1 MHSIH
6 WTRKTIYTLLTAFIL
21 SYFLYFYIQNI
32 FLPVQFKR
40 FVIARAR
47 EYLKR
52 DVTIDEIH
60 FSPWGGFVVRNL
72 TVYQKDDPGRVF
84 LQADEVTFHVLLA
97 PVFRKKI
104 ILIPSMR
111 VSGPFAQIV
120 REGAHQWNFS
130 DLLHARK
137 PSETKSSWTIA
148 PRKIIVKGGEIA
160 YTDRSVPEN
169 FHEVISDIELDARFS
184 INKIIRF
191 TLQGKI
197 PRRESTVNIKGN
209 YYLESRK
216 LSARVMAER
225 IALAQYLSLVS
236 SPSADLWRPQ
246 DIHFQDGIL
255 TALDVN
261 LNWERDGLQAQGSA
275 AVDKMDVEL
284 AGGTKIVASAR
295 ATDVS
300 LTRQDK
306 RWTAGG
312 RLESDS
318 TLITFTQGRSFN
330 GKISAEVKSLDISPR
345 GTSAQGS
352 LVLREMRA
360 VTGENKGIRAQV
372 LRADNVVMR
381 NDERGIRLETALDI
395 NGLDAAFSAGHKL
408 SGDLTTQKTKFAFN
422 KGRLGVL
429 SDLRLT
435 GGRLDLKPE
444 QYLQTDFK
452 SSQTLLVCEHGGC
465 EVKSDLDFENSRLQL
480 TPQIALEGHPDGN
493 LAYQYAPD
501 GQDNKPFDQAQGRHL
516 YSGELHFTDA
526 VLKGLPHVGQI
537 EKMRGTIQ
545 VETNRIASDQ
555 FALQAQVADIL
566 LSGSLINFT
575 RPVLN
580 VRAKTDNLDLQK
592 LFAAFPALAEK
603 TNILP
608 SGTAAVEASY
618 IGDAKNPAAADV
630 RFNARFQNAAVA
642 SPKVTGEITDV
653 TGEIAYQKDLIV
665 WKDLQGLYQKKQYT
679 FNGQFADFSR
689 PTMDVQVA
697 SRDLNAAAQF
707 KILNQAFQIVF
718 LTGKYF
724 NSGVDIKGDVHLLE
738 GNEPDMDIRGTFTLS
753 LEDLGAFSPTIK
765 ERLAKLQPV
774 GTFSGEGLFK
784 GTPKQW
790 RDWDL
795 TFTARAPT
803 VSLAGFHL
811 DDGVIEYAQ
820 RDRHVSKCNLTGRVY
835 NGGLDLISSVDLT
848 PEDPVAQLT
857 GSLEGLDLAVLRESN
872 LPKNKFLAGRLSAL
886 VNLSGSP
893 ANPAQWKGGGSLS
906 VTNGHLWRWNV
917 LDGLPDAILI
927 PEFKD
932 VVFTDGQANFTVA
945 DGKITTADAA
955 MDSSTIS
962 LKGRGWIDLGGN
974 INFEVAPTFGE
985 LVAAESGSLKKIPS
999 LLLSRGDYISI
1010 RLTGT
1015 LRNPQYK
1022 VQTLPFKVLEKTT
1035 DVLKEGLKEGIGSIL
1050 KEIF

>member
-6 WTRKTIYTLLTAFIL
+6 WTRKTIYTLLTVFIL

-32 FLPVQFKR
+32 FVPVQFKR

-52 DVTIDEIH
+52 DVTLDEIR

-130 DLLHARK
+130 DLLHART
-137 PSETKSSWTIA
+137 PAETKSSWTIT

-169 FHEVISDIELDARFS
+169 FHEVISGIELDARFS
-184 INKIIRF
+184 INKSVRF
-191 TLQGKI
+191 TLQGKV

-216 LSARVMAER
+216 FSAHVMAQR

-236 SPSADLWRPQ
+236 SPPAELRTPG
-246 DIHFQDGIL
+246 DIRFQDGIL
-255 TALDVN
+255 TALDLN

-284 AGGTKIVASAR
+284 AGGTKVAASAR
-295 ATDVS
+295 ASDVS
-300 LTRQDK
+300 LTRQNK
-306 RWTAGG
+306 RWTASG

-318 TLITFTQGRSFN
+318 TMVTLTQGRSFT
-330 GKISAEVKSLDISPR
+330 GKISTEIKSLDISPQ

-352 LVLREMRA
+352 LVLQETRV
-360 VTGENKGIRAQV
+360 VTGENKGILAQT
-372 LRADNVVMR
+372 LRADNLVLR
-381 NDERGIRLETALDI
+381 HDERGLHLQTALKI
-395 NGLDAAFSAGHKL
+395 EGLDAAFSAGHKL
-408 SGDLTTQKTKFAFN
+408 RGDLATQKTKFAFD
-422 KGRLGVL
+422 KGKLGAL

-435 GGRLDLKPE
+435 GGRLDLGA
-444 QYLQTDFK
+444 QRYVQTDFK
-452 SSQTLLVCEHGGC
+452 SSQTLAVCEHGGC
-465 EVKSDLDFENSRLQL
+465 EVKSDLDFENARLQL
-480 TPQIALEGHPDGN
+480 TPQIALEGHSDGN
-493 LAYQYAPD
+493 LAYHYAPD
-501 GQDNKPFDQAQGRHL
+501 DPANKYL
-516 YSGELHFTDA
+516 YSGELRFTDA
-526 VLKGLPHVGQI
+526 ALKGLPYVGQI
-537 EKMRGTIQ
+537 EKMRGTLQ
-545 VETNRIASDQ
+545 VETNRLASDG
-555 FALQAQVADIL
+555 FTLQAQGADIL

-575 RPVLN
+575 RPVVN
-580 VRAKTDNLDLQK
+580 VRAQTDNLDLRK

-630 RFNARFQNAAVA
+630 RFNARFRDAALA
-642 SPKVTGEITDV
+642 SPRLTGDITDITGEI
-653 TGEIAYQKDLIV
+653 GYQKDLIV
-665 WKDLQGLYQKKQYT
+665 WKDLRGLYQKNQYT

-697 SRDLNAAAQF
+697 SRDLNATAQF
-707 KILNQAFQIVF
+707 KVLNQAFQIVF

-724 NSGVDIKGDVHLLE
+724 NSGMDIKGDVHLLE
-738 GNEPDMDIRGTFTLS
+738 GNGPDLDIRGAFTLS
-753 LEDLGAFSPTIK
+753 LEDLGAFSGALK
-765 ERLAKLQPV
+765 ERIAKLQPV
-774 GTFSGEGLFK
+774 GTFAGEGLFK

-848 PEDPVAQLT
+848 QEGPVAQLT
-857 GSLEGLDLAVLRESN
+857 GSLEGLDLAVLRETS

-886 VNLSGSP
+886 VNLSGPP
-893 ANPAQWKGGGSLS
+893 ADPARWTGGGSLS

-917 LDGLPDAILI
+917 LDGLPDALLI

-955 MDSSTIS
+955 MDSATIS

-974 INFEVAPTFGE
+974 INFEIAPTFGE

-999 LLLSRGDYISI
+999 LLLSQGDYISI

-1015 LRNPQYK
+1015 LRNPRYK

-1035 DVLKEGLKEGIGSIL
+1035 DVLKEGLKEGIGNIL

>member
-6 WTRKTIYTLLTAFIL
+6 WTRKTIYTLLTVFIL

-52 DVTIDEIH
+52 DVTVDEIR

-84 LQADEVTFHVLLA
+84 VRADEVTFHVLLA
-97 PVFRKKI
+97 PVFREKI

-120 REGAHQWNFS
+120 REDARRWNFS
-130 DLLHARK
+130 DLLQART

-169 FHEVISDIELDARFS
+169 FHEVISGIELDARFS
-184 INKIIRF
+184 INKSVRF

-216 LSARVMAER
+216 LSARIMAER
-225 IALAQYLSLVS
+225 IALAQYLSLIS
-236 SPSADLWRPQ
+236 SPPAELWPPG
-246 DIHFQDGIL
+246 DIRFQDGIL
-255 TALDVN
+255 TALDLN
-261 LNWERDGLQAQGSA
+261 LNWERDGMQAQGSA

-284 AGGTKIVASAR
+284 AGGTKVAASAR
-295 ATDVS
+295 ASDVS
-300 LTRQDK
+300 LTRQNK
-306 RWTAGG
+306 RWTASG
-312 RLESDS
+312 RLESGS
-318 TLITFTQGRSFN
+318 TLVTFAQGRSFN
-330 GKISAEVKSLDISPR
+330 GKISAEVKSLDISPQ

-352 LVLREMRA
+352 LTLEEARV

-395 NGLDAAFSAGHKL
+395 KGLDAAFSADHKL
-408 SGDLTTQKTKFAFN
+408 RGDLTTQKTKFAFD
-422 KGRLGVL
+422 KGKLGVL

-444 QYLQTDFK
+444 QYVQTDFK
-452 SSQTLLVCEHGGC
+452 SSQTLVVCEQGGC
-465 EVKSDLDFENSRLQL
+465 EVKSDLDFENARLQL
-480 TPQIALEGHPDGN
+480 TPRIALEGRSDGN

-501 GQDNKPFDQAQGRHL
+501 DPANKYL
-516 YSGELHFTDA
+516 YSGELRFTDA
-526 VLKGLPHVGQI
+526 ALKGLPYVGQI

-545 VETNRIASDQ
+545 VETDRLASDG
-555 FALQAQVADIL
+555 FTLQAQGADIL

-575 RPVLN
+575 RPVVN
-580 VRAKTDNLDLQK
+580 VRAQTDNLDLRK
-592 LFAAFPALAEK
+592 LSAAFPALTEK

-618 IGDAKNPAAADV
+618 IGDAKNSAAADV
-630 RFNARFQNAAVA
+630 RFNARFRNAALA
-642 SPKVTGEITDV
+642 GPRLTGDITEITGEI
-653 TGEIAYQKDLIV
+653 GYQKDLIV
-665 WKDLQGLYQKKQYT
+665 WKDLQGLYQKNRYT

-697 SRDLNAAAQF
+697 SRDLNASAQL
-707 KILNQAFQIVF
+707 KILNRAFQIIF

-724 NSGVDIKGDVHLLE
+724 NSGVDIKGDVHLPE
-738 GNEPDMDIRGTFTLS
+738 GNGPDLDIRGTFVLN
-753 LEDLGAFSPTIK
+753 LEDLPAFSGALK
-765 ERLAKLQPV
+765 ERFAKLQMA
-774 GTFSGEGLFK
+774 GTLSGEGLFK

-795 TFTARAPT
+795 VFTARAPT

-811 DDGVIEYAQ
+811 DDGIIEYAQ

-848 PEDPVAQLT
+848 REEPAAQLT
-857 GSLEGLDLAVLRESN
+857 GSLEGLDLAVLRETS

-886 VNLSGSP
+886 VNLSGPP
-893 ANPAQWKGGGSLS
+893 ADPARWTGGGSLS
-906 VTNGHLWRWNV
+906 VTKGHLWRWNV
-917 LDGLPDAILI
+917 LDGLPDALLI

-955 MDSSTIS
+955 MDSATIS

-974 INFEVAPTFGE
+974 INFEIAPTFGE

-999 LLLSRGDYISI
+999 LLLSQGNYLTIK
-1010 RLTGT
+1010 LTGT
-1015 LRNPQYK
+1015 LRNPQYR

-1035 DVLKEGLKEGIGSIL
+1035 DVLKEGLKEGIGTIL